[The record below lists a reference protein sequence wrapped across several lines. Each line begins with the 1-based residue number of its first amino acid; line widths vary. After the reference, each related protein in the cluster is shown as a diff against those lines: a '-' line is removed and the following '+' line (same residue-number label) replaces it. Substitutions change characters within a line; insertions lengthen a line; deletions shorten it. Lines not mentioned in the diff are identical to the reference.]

1 MIAITYEQLFLISI
15 AVYAVYE
22 IITLIKAKKINY
34 LREIFKGL
42 FFIYFQAVLYFTFY
56 PLNIFYYLENNF
68 YINYIPIV
76 ETLSMLQINL
86 RIGLHNI
93 IGNILMFVPLGMFI
107 PFLFKK
113 RDKFWYVF
121 SCGFLGSL
129 FIEVNQLFL
138 GDRATDIDDVIF
150 NTLGTV
156 IGYILFK
163 FIFKF
168 IGKIKLVDKIYKRI
182 NNNSKSVITCGLAI
196 LVPIFLIL
204 HTFIMVNK
212 HHFIKTNS
220 KTNEKIIEAY
230 NDIPNTK
237 LISSK
242 KLNEKEYI
250 FY

>member
-42 FFIYFQAVLYFTFY
+42 FFIYFQVVLYFTFY
-56 PLNIFYYLENNF
+56 PLRIDYSIENNF

-86 RIGLHNI
+86 RIGLHNV

-121 SCGFLGSL
+121 ACGFLGSL

-182 NNNSKSVITCGLAI
+182 NNNSKGVITCGLAI

-204 HTFIMVNK
+204 QTFIMVNK
-212 HHFIKTNS
+212 HYFIKTNS
-220 KTNEKIIEAY
+220 KINEKIIEAS